1 MSNSPLAD
9 VVSSQY
15 ARYVYPQP
23 ILDLPTWLTNN
34 WQWFD
39 PSHSHR
45 LFWPDRDY
53 KTGMAILVAGCGTNQ
68 AAVIAFTNPQAK
80 VVALDV
86 SRPSLDHHQ
95 FLKNKHQL
103 HNLELRHLPIEDVSQ
118 LCRDFDLI
126 ISTGVLHHMASPQ
139 TGMNVLAHCL
149 RPDGVIAIM
158 LYAKYGRLGVDM
170 LQSVFKGMNL
180 GQNDASVLM
189 VREALAALPNDH
201 PVKSYLTIAPDLN
214 YDAGL
219 VDTFLHGRERN
230 YTIPECL
237 DLVDSAELVFQDL
250 LFKAPYSPPSSS
262 TNPFLASVAQLD
274 TAQQWA
280 IMEQVN
286 FRNGCHFFTACR
298 ADRPES
304 TYKID
309 FQDAQALSYVPA
321 LRHRCALNG
330 HHLSRPGWSMP
341 LDALQQQAALL
352 IDGQR
357 TLAQIA
363 QALLVGQAPT
373 FSNRSEA
380 EKFTLDWCRSLWLG
394 DFVSIG
400 WSS

>member
-1 MSNSPLAD
+1 MSNTPLAD

-23 ILDLPTWLTNN
+23 ILDLPSWLANN

-53 KTGMAILVAGCGTNQ
+53 KAGMAILVAGCGTNQ
-68 AAVIAFTNPQAK
+68 AAVIAYTNPQAQ
-80 VVALDV
+80 VVAVDV

-95 FLKNKHQL
+95 FLKDKHQL
-103 HNLELRHLPIEDVSQ
+103 HNLELHQLPIEDVSQ
-118 LCRDFDLI
+118 LGRDFDLI

-139 TGMNVLAHCL
+139 VGMNALAQCL

-180 GQNDASVLM
+180 GQNDTSVLM
-189 VREALAALPNDH
+189 VREALATLPHDH
-201 PVKSYLTIAPDLN
+201 PVKSYLNIAPDLN

-237 DLVDSAELVFQDL
+237 DLITKSGLVFQDL
-250 LFKAPYSPPSSS
+250 LFKAPYSPPLSS
-262 TNPFLASVAQLD
+262 TNPFLASVAQLGK
-274 TAQQWA
+274 AQQWA

-309 FQDAQALSYVPA
+309 FQDALALGYVPA

-330 HHLSRPGWSMP
+330 HQLSRPGWAMS
-341 LDALQQQAALL
+341 LDALQSHAASLV
-352 IDGQR
+352 DGQR
-357 TLAQIA
+357 TLAEIA
-363 QALLVGQAPT
+363 QALSSGPAPS
-373 FSNRSEA
+373 FVNVKQA
-380 EKFTLDWCRSLWLG
+380 EKFVREWFQSLWQL
-394 DFVSIG
+394 DFVSVE
-400 WSS
+400 WS